1 MSDYVAGGVPERLV
15 PHTTEGRNG
24 REVAA
29 LAARRRGPG
38 VGVWGMAMLVASEAT
53 LFGSFIGSYYYLR
66 FTSPHWPP
74 LGTPEPRV
82 VVPLVLAG
90 VLALT
95 SLPIQ
100 LAAGSARAGRRAR
113 AIALILLALVVQAGY
128 FAYSVHDFAD
138 QLHRFTP
145 QDNAYGSIY
154 YVLLGA
160 HHAHVIVGVLLSLWL
175 VVRLLGGLTSYRV
188 TAVRSIALYWYV
200 VAALAIAV
208 TATQV
213 SAG

>member
-1 MSDYVAGGVPERLV
+1 VA
-15 PHTTEGRNG
+15 RNG

-38 VGVWGMAMLVASEAT
+38 LGVWGMAMLIASEAT
-53 LFGSFIGSYYYLR
+53 LFGSFIGTYFYLR

-95 SLPIQ
+95 SLPMQ
-100 LAAGSARAGRRAR
+100 LASRRARAGRRA
-113 AIALILLALVVQAGY
+113 AAMTLIFLALVVQSGY

-160 HHAHVIVGVLLSLWL
+160 DHAHVCVGLLLSVWLLWKLARGLNMYRLNATQAVAFYWHAVNVLTLIVVGVLLS
-175 VVRLLGGLTSYRV
+175 
-188 TAVRSIALYWYV
+188 
-200 VAALAIAV
+200 
-208 TATQV
+208 ATI
-213 SAG
+213 